1 MKKRR
6 ILVNE
11 IIGILCVIIAL
22 GMTSCSTNVP
32 DQSEDA
38 SETTATATNPYQEKS
53 DVEIADESAGI
64 VLTADVNS
72 EQAMKLTIKNNTAK
86 HLGYG
91 DLYKLEYA
99 YEGDWYKVPYLPNIA
114 FPMVL
119 YEVAPG
125 KEKTLEIE
133 IGWSHGV
140 LPPGHYRIVKEVTLA
155 YTFGDARNPRD
166 DDEYIVAAEFD
177 I

>member
-1 MKKRR
+1 MRKQK
-6 ILVNE
+6 
-11 IIGILCVIIAL
+11 IIRTVIVVMCGIISFETASCL
-22 GMTSCSTNVP
+22 TSVP
-32 DQSEDA
+32 EQ
-38 SETTATATNPYQEKS
+38 SETTIETTAGNPYQEKS

-72 EQAMKLTIKNNTAK
+72 EQVMKLTIKNNTAK

-91 DLYKLEYA
+91 DLYNLEYA
-99 YEGDWYKVPYLPNIA
+99 YEGEWYKVPYLPNIA

-125 KEKTLEIE
+125 KEKTIEIV